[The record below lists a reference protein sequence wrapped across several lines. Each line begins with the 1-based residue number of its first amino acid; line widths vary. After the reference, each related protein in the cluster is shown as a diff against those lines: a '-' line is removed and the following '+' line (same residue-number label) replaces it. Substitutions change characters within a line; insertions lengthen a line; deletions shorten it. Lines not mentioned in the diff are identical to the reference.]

1 MVLLCAGQSWAGW
14 AGKNNGLTQGQA
26 RPCISDLCWSS
37 WWWLG
42 VCSVESTKTLQG
54 YSQDRAGQSRTG
66 RRDWWS
72 PGRQEPTEQLVIS
85 VSLSARRVSSE
96 DCQPPL
102 SVHWLTAHQHQ
113 EVDGFLILYKD
124 PVSVSV
130 GQSELQTQSS
140 SGVRCEV

>member
-1 MVLLCAGQSWAGW
+1 M
-14 AGKNNGLTQGQA
+14 
-26 RPCISDLCWSS
+26 
-37 WWWLG
+37 
-42 VCSVESTKTLQG
+42 CSVESTKTLQG